1 MIPSKYFIRFRG
13 RKVYLLEDNVRT
25 ICPNCGKEHVVDLAD
40 IAETADV
47 FNLYDTDVYCEACS
61 QEAQKRMQGMPGR
74 YIPVADLGMK

>member
-1 MIPSKYFIRFRG
+1 MIPSQYFIRFKG

-25 ICPNCGKEHVVDLAD
+25 ICPNCGKEHVVDIVDVIESAD
-40 IAETADV
+40 G
-47 FNLYDTDVYCEACS
+47 FSLYGTNTYCEGCS